1 MKRNKTLDF
10 LSLLFCSCFVS
21 VVAQNPHVHGD
32 VNLNI
37 VKDNSQLEIDL
48 ISPSVNI
55 IGFEHAASSNEE
67 RMVLEKAN
75 NLLVQHELIF
85 SFQDEPCKHS
95 ETVVVQSGPTEKNK
109 VEPDHHDHHHAHK
122 KDPHSDFEVQYRY
135 ECSEELYSLLVNLA
149 DYFSGVSQINV
160 RWIKDGLQGGAT
172 LNAAEREIIF

>member
-1 MKRNKTLDF
+1 MKINMRCSKQPMKRNKTLDF

-85 SFQDEPCKHS
+85 SFQDEWPSVPISGMGYYFSESAALRDGAIKKLTDVTKLHQLGWKHS
-95 ETVVVQSGPTEKNK
+95 TNIEKGI
-109 VEPDHHDHHHAHK
+109 
-122 KDPHSDFEVQYRY
+122 S
-135 ECSEELYSLLVNLA
+135 LMYSCYL
-149 DYFSGVSQINV
+149 SKS
-160 RWIKDGLQGGAT
+160 KS
-172 LNAAEREIIF
+172 

>member
-1 MKRNKTLDF
+1 MKRNKALDF
-10 LSLLFCSCFVS
+10 VLLLFCSCFVS
-21 VVAQNPHVHGD
+21 VVAQDPHVHGD

-55 IGFEHAASSNEE
+55 IGFEHAVSTNEE
-67 RMVLEKAN
+67 RMVIEKAN
-75 NLLVQHELIF
+75 NLLAQHELIF
-85 SFQDEPCKHS
+85 SFQDEPCEHS

-109 VEPDHHDHHHAHK
+109 VELDHHDHHHAHK

-160 RWIKDGLQGGAT
+160 RWMNEGKQGAAT
-172 LNAAEREIIF
+172 LSNGRRKILF